1 MDTAVFQ
8 TEVFE
13 AIRWYLYHEQNEPIP
28 ITKEVGTMR
37 IPATF
42 DAEKAAMQPGGFDS
56 YQMSIE
62 PYTDIYRSPEQRF
75 QTLLSL
81 WERLIMP
88 GVQLGVVD
96 STPDMERL
104 LEIAAQYLDLP
115 EIKQLL
121 REVLPEEQEMM
132 QGGEARQSPTTTRN
146 YVRRSAPGP
155 TRSGNAMTAM
165 QMAGAGNGSQ
175 NTK

>member
-1 MDTAVFQ
+1 
-8 TEVFE
+8 
-13 AIRWYLYHEQNEPIP
+13 
-28 ITKEVGTMR
+28 
-37 IPATF
+37 
-42 DAEKAAMQPGGFDS
+42 
-56 YQMSIE
+56 
-62 PYTDIYRSPEQRF
+62 
-75 QTLLSL
+75 
-81 WERLIMP
+81 MP
-88 GVQLGVVD
+88 GVQLGIMD

-132 QGGEARQSPTTTRN
+132 AGDARQSPTTTRN

-165 QMAGAGNGSQ
+165 QMMGGGNGSQ
-175 NTK
+175 DLPDGVIPGAGYSSS